1 MQTWMSREGSAPG
14 CALAAAAASS
24 SVFSAPPRSLENV
37 EAGHTELLRYYESIS
52 KHRGLI
58 LKLFGVMVAIVLI
71 VGLVARR

>member
-1 MQTWMSREGSAPG
+1 MPG
-14 CALAAAAASS
+14 ALLH
-24 SVFSAPPRSLENV
+24 FHEPHLYRRTCSLENV
-37 EAGHTELLRYYESIS
+37 EAGHTELLRYYESVS